1 MKRIKHIRFSAMQF
15 IRRIWFGGTVVA
27 VVATTAAILLYCLFS
42 KFGQT
47 MRNENQDDYLVAIF
61 TVILG
66 GGAIIQGMYLARQDR
81 AVQESIKNA
90 NEGLEAAREANMIAR
105 DTAKQERRAYLS
117 IRKAKISVDRKMTI
131 GADGRAV
138 GMDDYDL
145 QSEIGIRNVG
155 QTPASNVSI
164 VIACVKGL
172 PDGFVVDKWI
182 SDILADTKKIY
193 NIYEYFGVI
202 HSDVEITF
210 EPKIIRGV
218 KRDFKG
224 VLWMVIIE
232 YTDAFDDKH
241 MEVRTEYIESI
252 FDWRGSLS
260 FGSQGLHY

>member
-1 MKRIKHIRFSAMQF
+1 MKRIK
-15 IRRIWFGGTVVA
+15 RIWFGGTVVA
-27 VVATTAAILLYCLFS
+27 VVATTAAIVLYCLFS

-66 GGAIIQGMYLARQDR
+66 GGAIIQGLYLARQDR

-90 NEGLEAAREANMIAR
+90 DEGLKAAREANTIAR

-117 IRKAKISVDRKMTI
+117 IRKAQISVDRQLTI
-131 GADGRAV
+131 GADWRAFGTDDYDLQSV
-138 GMDDYDL
+138 GTDDYDL

-164 VIACVKGL
+164 GIACVKGL
-172 PDGFVVDKWI
+172 PDGFVVDQWI
-182 SDILADTKKIY
+182 SDVLADTKKIY
-193 NIYEYFGVI
+193 NFYEYFGVI
-202 HSDVEITF
+202 HSSGEIAVK
-210 EPKIIRGV
+210 PKIICGM
-218 KRDFKG
+218 KRNFKD

-232 YTDAFDDKH
+232 YKDAFDDKH

-252 FDWRGSLS
+252 FDGVGACLLVPE
-260 FGSQGLHY
+260 GCITE